1 VDLKTAADDDQRR
14 LDRILRKALPE
25 LPLSLIHR
33 FLRQGQV
40 LVDGKPAK
48 PQDRI
53 PAGVTITIPEIIR
66 NSVEKQADT
75 GNEIIL
81 DILYEGSGLLI
92 LNKAP
97 GIASQDPGSL
107 EEAVRDY
114 LAPKLPPSLS
124 FRPGPLHRLD
134 KPSSGIIVF
143 STNLEGAQHFSK
155 LLRERMLKKYY
166 LALVEGVMEKEQ
178 DWEDE
183 LVRDREAKKT
193 FTEKRQPERLGRT
206 PKPGESPGSAG
217 GNPQKALTRVSPLK
231 AASGH
236 TLILAE
242 ILTGRTHQ
250 IRAQAAAHG
259 YPLGGDKKY
268 GGQALPGIPGPGG
281 FLLHAWTLE
290 FPPYEAA
297 LPALITAPLPK
308 IFRDRIEAL
317 FGKEF
322 VKKLID

>member
-14 LDRILRKALPE
+14 LDRILRKALPD

-48 PQDRI
+48 PPDRI
-53 PAGVTITIPEIIR
+53 AAGAVITIPDITR
-66 NSVEKQADT
+66 NSAEKQADT
-75 GNEIIL
+75 GTEIPL

-97 GIASQDPGSL
+97 GIASQGPGSL
-107 EEAVRDY
+107 EDAVRDY

-143 STNLEGAQHFSK
+143 STNLEGAQYFSK
-155 LLRERMLKKYY
+155 LLRERKLKKYY
-166 LALVEGVMEKEQ
+166 LALVEGLMKTDQ
-178 DWEDE
+178 YWEDE

-193 FTEKRQPERLGRT
+193 FTKKREPERRAGRI
-206 PKPGESPGSAG
+206 PKPGEAPGSG

-281 FLLHAWTLE
+281 FLLHAWKLE
-290 FPPYEAA
+290 FPPNEA
-297 LPALITAPLPK
+297 PALITAPLPK
-308 IFRDRIEAL
+308 IFQGRIEAL
-317 FGKEF
+317 FG
-322 VKKLID
+322 